1 MGSCV
6 PLKFVQQ
13 FQDVWP
19 HIAVGL
25 TLFISIVTTA
35 YVILYKR
42 DSRSAVIWVSF
53 IWLAPIIGSLA
64 YLAFGVNRIRLRARA
79 LRGRPA
85 WYLPVPPTIVCAPEN
100 GGEKLPSE
108 LARLRTLA
116 DFIGKVVEK
125 PLVAGNHFDV
135 LVNGD
140 EAYPEML
147 DAIRAARRSIT
158 LCTYIFD
165 NDDCGRAFADALCRA
180 VARGVEVRVLIDDA
194 GARYSWPSI
203 VRHLRELDVRVARFL
218 PTLAPWR
225 LMTMNMRN
233 HRKIL
238 VVDGEIGFTGGMNIR
253 QGHLLSEPSRRHV
266 QDLQFKIEGPVV
278 GQLQECFAEDWYFC
292 TKEQLEGETWFPRLS
307 PRGEVIARTL
317 SAGPDN
323 NFEKLRWAIQG
334 ALACARERVQVVTP
348 YFLPDQSIISALNVA
363 AMRGV
368 TVDLILPSKNNLP
381 YVDWASRAMWWQVLE
396 RGCRIWLTPPPFDH
410 SKLLLVDDDWAMIG
424 SANWDTRSLRL
435 NFELNLECYGH
446 AFARKVEAIIERK
459 MEFARP
465 VTLEEMDKRPVS
477 TRLRDGAARLL
488 TPYL

>member
-1 MGSCV
+1 V
-6 PLKFVQQ
+6 
-13 FQDVWP
+13 
-19 HIAVGL
+19 L
-25 TLFISIVTTA
+25 TLFISIVTSG

-42 DSRSAVIWVSF
+42 DSRSAVIWVAF
-53 IWLAPIIGSLA
+53 IWLAPILGSVA
-64 YLAFGVNRIRLRARA
+64 YLAFGVNRIRIRARA

-85 WYLPVPPTIVCAPEN
+85 WYQPVPPTVVCAPEN
-100 GGEKLPSE
+100 SGCNLPPE
-108 LARLRTLA
+108 LARMRTLA

-125 PLVAGNHFDV
+125 PLAPGNSFQI

-140 EAYPEML
+140 EAYPSML
-147 DAIRAARRSIT
+147 EGIRAARKSIT
-158 LCTYIFD
+158 LSTYIFD
-165 NDDCGRAFADALCRA
+165 NDDCGRMFADALCRA
-180 VARGVEVRVLIDDA
+180 EARGVQVRVLIDDA

-203 VRHLRELDVRVARFL
+203 VRHLRELEVPTARFL

-238 VVDGEIGFTGGMNIR
+238 VIDGEIGFTGGMNIR
-253 QGHLLSEPSRRHV
+253 QGHILGEPSKRHV
-266 QDLQFKIEGPVV
+266 QDLQFRIEGPVV
-278 GQLQECFAEDWYFC
+278 RQLQECFADDWFFC
-292 TKEQLEGETWFPRLS
+292 TRDRLRGEEWFPELK
-307 PRGEVIARTL
+307 PRGDVITRTL
-317 SAGPDN
+317 VAGPDN

-334 ALACARERVQVVTP
+334 ALAVAQKRVQVVTP
-348 YFLPDQSIISALNVA
+348 YFIPDQSIISALNVT

-368 TVDLILPSKNNLP
+368 PVDIIMPSENNLP

-435 NFELNLECYGH
+435 NFELNLECYGRG
-446 AFARKVEAIIERK
+446 FAQQVAAIIERK
-459 MEFARP
+459 MSGARP

-477 TRLRDGAARLL
+477 IRLRDGMARLL